1 MPSTARC
8 RSPWSSARGLI
19 ASMATAA
26 NPAQRPVTP
35 GLAPYYRRYELPW
48 SPSEEME
55 QRFRRILRNLLIV
68 LAIIAV
74 IMPFLP
80 RTERVANTD
89 SLPERVVQLVQ
100 EPPPPPPP
108 PPPPKPE
115 PQKPVE
121 KAPVTPK
128 PVPPP
133 VDARVKASKSGL
145 LASMDDL
152 AALRDMNLDKL
163 AKNQPKTTDPGD
175 VTQVSRSLILSKAGG
190 TSGGISAPQSSGLAA
205 GSGSLHGYHAGT
217 VKDPTLATGNQGA
230 GATRGGGSGKAS
242 RSADEIALVFTRN
255 KGAIDAMYARALR
268 DNPALQ
274 GKVVLEITI
283 SPAGDI
289 TAARVIS
296 SDLNDPEFESKL
308 LARIKLFKF
317 EAKDVAALTA
327 TKPIDFFPAG

>member
-1 MPSTARC
+1 
-8 RSPWSSARGLI
+8 
-19 ASMATAA
+19 MAAAA
-26 NPAQRPVTP
+26 NPAQRTAAS
-35 GLAPYYRRYELPW
+35 GLVPYFRRYDLPW

-55 QRFRRILRNLLIV
+55 RRFRVILRNLVIAF
-68 LAIIAV
+68 AIIAV
-74 IMPFLP
+74 IIPFLP
-80 RTERVANTD
+80 RRERVVNTE
-89 SLPERVVQLVQ
+89 SLPERVVQLVL

-115 PQKPVE
+115 KPLE

-128 PVPPP
+128 PVTPP

-152 AALRDMNLDKL
+152 AALRDINLDKL

-175 VTQVSRSLILSKAGG
+175 VTEVTRSLITSKAGG
-190 TSGGISAPQSSGLAA
+190 TSGGISAPTSSGLAA
-205 GSGSLHGYHAGT
+205 GGGSLNGIRTAQ
-217 VKDPTLATGNQGA
+217 VKDPTLATGSQGS
-230 GATRGGGSGKAS
+230 TRAGGSGKAS
-242 RSADEIALVFTRN
+242 RGADEIALVFTRN

-274 GKVVLEITI
+274 GKVVIELTI
-283 SPAGDI
+283 APSGDI

-308 LARIKLFKF
+308 LARIRLFKF
-317 EAKDVAALTA
+317 EAKDVATLTA

>member
-80 RTERVANTD
+80 RTERVVNTD

-128 PVPPP
+128 PVTP
-133 VDARVKASKSGL
+133 VDPRVKASKSGL
-145 LASMDDL
+145 LASVDDL
-152 AALRDMNLDKL
+152 AALRDIDLDKL

-175 VTQVSRSLILSKAGG
+175 VTQVTRSLITSKAGG
-190 TSGGISAPQSSGLAA
+190 TSGGISAPTSSGLAS
-205 GSGSLHGYHAGT
+205 GGGSLNGIRAGE
-217 VKDPTLATGNQGA
+217 VKGPTLATGNQGA

-283 SPAGDI
+283 APSGDI
-289 TAARVIS
+289 TAARIVS

-308 LARIKLFKF
+308 LARVRLFKF
-317 EAKDVAALTA
+317 DAKDVATLTA